1 MGEEWQGY
9 LSESAQLQLRLRQ
22 TLLLLDASLTAE
34 PMTTQQMMEQHRG
47 LRFFGRPMQIL
58 TAWRLA
64 E

>member
-34 PMTTQQMMEQHRG
+34 PMTTQQMM
-47 LRFFGRPMQIL
+47 
-58 TAWRLA
+58 
-64 E
+64 